1 MCWSASCSPPG
12 PEPLVVPMRERENT
26 ISAQSCIVSERVISQ
41 YVGNRQHLIKPFPKK
56 NGWVGDWFSYCNAL
70 IVSAIAST
78 KLVLWVYLT
87 LKWEA
92 ESLHPAKVQRFLH
105 GWTQYSSILSWSWS
119 WVIVMIIL
127 ITMIVI
133 TSDLWYLARRM
144 MAETGFGP
152 SGDGHG
158 GASRVLQIYC

>member
-105 GWTQYSSILSWSWS
+105 GWTKYSSWFIM
-119 WVIVMIIL
+119 MIIFM
-127 ITMIVI
+127 TMMVVA
-133 TSDLWYLARRM
+133 SDNDEYLASRI
-144 MAETGFGP
+144 MAETGSRA
-152 SGDGHG
+152 SGAGHG
-158 GASRVLQIYC
+158 GASKLLQIYFWWG